1 MIVADTNLFLY
12 FFIRGPRTSEAEAV
26 FHRDAIWL
34 APLLWRSEFK
44 NALVGL
50 VRRGDVLLEEA
61 FHLVEEAEQWMDGRE
76 YSARSS
82 HVLELAERSGCSAY
96 DCEFISVALD
106 IQAPLITLDKQLL
119 KAFPNVAVHPAA
131 FAERHA

>member
-1 MIVADTNLFLY
+1 VIVTDTNLFLY
-12 FFIRGPRTSEAEAV
+12 LFVRGSRTSEAEAV
-26 FHRDAIWL
+26 FDRDAIWL

-61 FHLVEEAEQWMDGRE
+61 LHLVEEAEQWMDGRE
-76 YSARSS
+76 YSVRSS
-82 HVLELAERSGCSAY
+82 HVLQLAERSGCSAY

-106 IQAPLITLDKQLL
+106 LQAPMVTMDKQLL
-119 KAFPNVAVHPAA
+119 KAFPTVAVHPVA
-131 FAERHA
+131 FANRHA